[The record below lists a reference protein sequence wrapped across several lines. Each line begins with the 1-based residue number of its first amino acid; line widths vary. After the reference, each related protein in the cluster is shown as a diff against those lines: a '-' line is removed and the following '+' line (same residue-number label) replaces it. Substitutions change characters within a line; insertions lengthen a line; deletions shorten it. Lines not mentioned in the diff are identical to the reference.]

1 MCFKMSSSITTE
13 VVNFILR
20 PDPTPTDVRRKAIEH
35 VVDGIGLVLAGSRTE
50 CVRKLV
56 ELVLERGSLGSSTL
70 LGFDVHVH
78 ASDAALVNG
87 TAGHAD
93 DYDDTQLSTSPDRI
107 YGLLTHPTTPV
118 LAAVLA
124 AGEAA
129 GCSGK
134 QFLEAFIVGFE
145 VECKLAEAI
154 NPEHYKRGFH
164 STGTIGAFGASAATG
179 RLLGLD
185 EEELRCAL
193 GIAASMSSGIRVNF
207 GTMTKPLHAGRA
219 ASNGIIA
226 CMLAERG
233 FTADRNSL
241 DGRWGFMEI
250 LGQGVDAEKI
260 MGKLGDPYSLVDP
273 GASIKMYP
281 CGSLAQPSMDALL
294 EIVCEENLTP
304 EEVREI
310 RLRAGPNILEP
321 LRYAHPVDELQ
332 AKFSLQ
338 FGLASILLRRRA
350 GLREY
355 TREFLESAEMQ
366 EALRKVRTILDS
378 EIAMMGTDK
387 MRSVVEVE
395 LHGGR
400 LIKKVAETAR
410 GTPER
415 PLKDAD
421 LYQKF
426 KECASFVLND
436 SQMDRAFS
444 SIRSIEGMP
453 NVTQLTALLTP

>member
-13 VVNFILR
+13 VVNFVLR
-20 PDPTPTDVRRKAIEH
+20 PDPAPADVRRKAIEH
-35 VVDGIGLVLAGSRTE
+35 VVDGIGLILAGSRTE
-50 CVRKLV
+50 CVRKLA
-56 ELVLERGSLGSSTL
+56 EFVLEKKGSGSSTL
-70 LGFDVHVH
+70 LGFDARVH

-118 LAAVLA
+118 LAAALA
-124 AGEAA
+124 SGEVA
-129 GCSGK
+129 GCSG
-134 QFLEAFIVGFE
+134 QQLLEAFVVGFE

-154 NPEHYKRGFH
+154 NPEHYRRGFH
-164 STGTIGAFGASAATG
+164 STGTIGAFGACAAAS
-179 RLLGLD
+179 RLFGLG
-185 EEELRCAL
+185 EQEVRYAL
-193 GIAASMSSGIRVNF
+193 GITASMSSGIRANF

-219 ASNGIIA
+219 ASNGVIA
-226 CMLAERG
+226 CLLARKG

-250 LGQGVDAEKI
+250 LGHGVDAEKI
-260 MGKLGDPYSLVDP
+260 VGRLGDPYSLIDP

-294 EIVCEENLTP
+294 EIVREENLTASD
-304 EEVREI
+304 VREI
-310 RLRAGPNILEP
+310 KLRAGPNILEP
-321 LRYAHPVDELQ
+321 LRYANPVDELQ

-338 FGLASILLRRRA
+338 FGLASILSRRRA

-355 TREFLESAEMQ
+355 TREFLESVEMQ
-366 EALRKVRTILDS
+366 EAIRKVRTMLDP
-378 EIAMMGTDK
+378 EIAEMGTEK
-387 MRSVVEVE
+387 MRSIVEVE
-395 LHGGR
+395 LHDGR
-400 LIKKVAETAR
+400 LLRRVAETAR
-410 GTPER
+410 GTPKR

-436 SQMDRAFS
+436 SQIDKVYS
-444 SIRSIEGMP
+444 SIRNIEGISS
-453 NVTQLTALLTP
+453 VARLTALLTP